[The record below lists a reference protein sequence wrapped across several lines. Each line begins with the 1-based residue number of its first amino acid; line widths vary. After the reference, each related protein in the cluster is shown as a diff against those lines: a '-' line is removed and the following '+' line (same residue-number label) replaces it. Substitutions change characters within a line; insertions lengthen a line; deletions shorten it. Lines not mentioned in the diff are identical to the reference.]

1 MAEGIPSGPWNL
13 RMPVAYLIV
22 ALVPVVLLALAWKDW
37 KLAAEEKN
45 PIGLPGVITLA
56 AQSVAVVALPALVV
70 LTWFERTLDAH
81 APMNV
86 VMIGL
91 LFWLTATVSAAITAG
106 QARRF
111 ALPAGLISLM
121 LWGIWTAGA

>member
-81 APMNV
+81 AAMNV

-91 LFWLTATVSAAITAG
+91 LFWLLQRSAPPSLRDKRVASLCPPVSS
-106 QARRF
+106 
-111 ALPAGLISLM
+111 P
-121 LWGIWTAGA
+121 